1 MKYTKTL
8 NRSLAVILGVL
19 TFGSASLAAKPLNAP
34 QPSVRSEPEAEDFS
48 AHTPIMSLPVEL
60 PSDITPE
67 DILRAT
73 QGCVHETTWAGG
85 RTTDCG
91 GIVQVIQNS
100 RRPGE
105 SFSSAI
111 SRRMPRFF
119 GHSTRRTWV
128 LYLQPGPIQT
138 NPEGWPYDVPMSEFS
153 SEWNSV
159 YTRTREYMTGAK
171 SLPCRK
177 QPIRWFGRVTD
188 ADRLA
193 AALAS
198 GDWVDA
204 ECGNSR
210 NMFLAPRYTRH

>member
-8 NRSLAVILGVL
+8 NRSLAVILGVI
-19 TFGSASLAAKPLNAP
+19 TFGSASLAAEPLNAP
-34 QPSVRSEPEAEDFS
+34 QPSVRIEPEAEFS
-48 AHTPIMSLPVEL
+48 SYTSIMSFPLDLPEDV
-60 PSDITPE
+60 SQE
-67 DILRAT
+67 DILMAT

-85 RTTDCG
+85 HTNDCG

-119 GHSTRRTWV
+119 GGRTNRTWI
-128 LYLQPGPIQT
+128 LGLQPGPVEDS
-138 NPEGWPYDVPMSEFS
+138 PEGWPWDIPMSEFS
-153 SEWNSV
+153 SEWNAV
-159 YTRTREYMTGAK
+159 YSRVREYMTGVR
-171 SLPCRK
+171 SLPCRRP
-177 QPIRWFGRVTD
+177 PIRWFGRVTD
-188 ADRLA
+188 AARLA

-198 GDWVDA
+198 GNWVDA

-210 NMFLAPRYTRH
+210 NVFLAPRYTRH